1 MQLKEVVT
9 MPKQLEEGIL
19 YVSYEFST
27 AAHLCACGCGV
38 KVRTPIGPTE
48 WNIKLTK
55 DGPSVWPSIG
65 NWQQKCRSHYVI
77 KRGEVIWA
85 GSWDEDQ
92 ITTGRNKEIKRRE
105 RYYSNLAKK
114 NTISKK
120 IKQWF
125 LNILN

>member
-1 MQLKEVVT
+1 MQFKEVVT

-38 KVRTPIGPTE
+38 KIRTPLGPTE
-48 WNIKLTK
+48 WNIKNTK

-77 KRGEVIWA
+77 KQGEVLWEE
-85 GSWDEDQ
+85 SWSEEQ
-92 ITTGRNKEIKRRE
+92 IISGRNKEIKRRE
-105 RYYSNLAKK
+105 TYYKNLSMT
-114 NTISKK
+114 NSVSKK
-120 IKQWF
+120 IMKWLLKIF
-125 LNILN
+125 D